1 MNVNPTH
8 SERPLKSSRSVKAV
22 IRKSILPHF
31 WLSLVGVIFLLPFI
45 WLVLTSL
52 KSPEEMFAI
61 PVKWLPSKPQWDNYI
76 KIFQTVPFFLY
87 IRNTLFLIVVN
98 IIGTIISAPL
108 VAYSITKVDW
118 KGRNLVFMLIMATMI
133 LPPQVT
139 MIPIYIIFSQ
149 LGWVNTYLPLTV
161 GAFFGGAFNIFL
173 LRQFLLGV
181 PKDLSEAARIDGAND
196 WGIFWK
202 IMFPLMIP
210 PLATI
215 AIFTFNGVWND
226 FTGPLIYLNDPHL
239 WTVALGLQNFQSE
252 HGSQWGLLMAGG
264 TIFALPSVIIYFIGQ
279 RYLMLAGTALSSFR

>member
-118 KGRNLVFMLIMATMI
+118 KGRNLVFMLIMAYDHFAAASNNDSDLYHLLAI
-133 LPPQVT
+133 G
-139 MIPIYIIFSQ
+139 
-149 LGWVNTYLPLTV
+149 LGQHVFTAHSGCV
-161 GAFFGGAFNIFL
+161 
-173 LRQFLLGV
+173 
-181 PKDLSEAARIDGAND
+181 
-196 WGIFWK
+196 FWWC
-202 IMFPLMIP
+202 I
-210 PLATI
+210 
-215 AIFTFNGVWND
+215 
-226 FTGPLIYLNDPHL
+226 
-239 WTVALGLQNFQSE
+239 
-252 HGSQWGLLMAGG
+252 
-264 TIFALPSVIIYFIGQ
+264 
-279 RYLMLAGTALSSFR
+279 